1 MMKFKILVLLL
12 IGVSTGLISINCSG
26 RPSES
31 VDCQEGIN
39 LLPMYGRVNK
49 CKGQLDIDAEF
60 LKESDKKEPNR
71 AKAAIDIMDLG
82 WYYLHQG
89 DTDTAMKRIN
99 QAWLLDSTNIA
110 VYASF
115 VVILDLV
122 NKPDEAIKM
131 LDLTFDKLSTR
142 INPEIPTQINPSN
155 QMFAEFI
162 VSNTSFT
169 YKKVNNLTLP
179 EYLYTKL
186 DTLNISGVNAEVLK
200 NDLKLNIPQIN

>member
-1 MMKFKILVLLL
+1 MKFKILVLLL
-12 IGVSTGLISINCSG
+12 IGVSSGLMSLNCSG
-26 RPSES
+26 RVG

-39 LLPMYGRVNK
+39 LLPMYGRVQK
-49 CKGQLDIDAEF
+49 CKRQLDLDAEF

-71 AKAAIDIMDLG
+71 AKAAIDMMDLG

-89 DTDTAMKRIN
+89 DTNTAMKRIN

-131 LDLTFDKLSTR
+131 LDLTFNKLGTR
-142 INPEIPTQINPSN
+142 INPEKPTQINPSN

-162 VSNTSFT
+162 VSNTFFT

-186 DTLNISGVNAEVLK
+186 DMLNISGVNAEVLRNK
-200 NDLKLNIPQIN
+200 LKIDIPQIN